1 MTKKELEQVFEMLD
15 KGMDK
20 DAIWETFAGRR
31 AMAKN
36 NKLLWQAANREI
48 LNRADLTEEEKISL
62 LLARF
67 EEYTM
72 TCKADAGDYG
82 RFGDLLEVNVK
93 AILAGK
99 WARAKAMHVSAQAV
113 ADTTF
118 KGCRVEV
125 GSNGKTFR
133 SADPGKVEPWQN
145 KGFQLE
151 EVLEERVAYVAYA
164 VNAEQV
170 CADADYENKVFMF
183 TREEFLDFLQNAGG
197 LHGLYSMV
205 HVTKDGYALTAQYN
219 QHWAQRFENWIADHD
234 VPTLARFI
242 AENR

>member
-1 MTKKELEQVFEMLD
+1 MTKKELDLVFEMLSN
-15 KGMDK
+15 GMDK
-20 DAIWETFAGRR
+20 NAIWETFAGRR

-36 NKLLWQAANREI
+36 NKLVWQAAMREI
-48 LNRADLTEEEKISL
+48 LNNSALTEDAKIARL
-62 LLARF
+62 LEAL
-67 EEYTM
+67 EEYTINH
-72 TCKADAGDYG
+72 KLEAGDKG
-82 RFGDLLEVNVK
+82 AWGDLLEVNVK
-93 AILAGK
+93 AILAGR
-99 WARAKAMHVSAQAV
+99 WARAKAMHVSAQSI

-133 SADPGKVEPWQN
+133 SADPTKDEPWEN

-151 EVLEERVAYVAYA
+151 EVLEERIAYVAYA
-164 VNAEQV
+164 VNAEKV
-170 CADADYENKVFMF
+170 CREADYENQVYMF
-183 TREEFLDFLQNAGG
+183 TRNEFLDFLQNAGG
-197 LHGLYSMV
+197 LHGFYSMV

-219 QHWAQRFENWIADHD
+219 QHWAQRFESWTADHN

>member
-1 MTKKELEQVFEMLD
+1 MTKKELDQIFEMLAN
-15 KGMDK
+15 GMDK
-20 DAIWETFAGRR
+20 NAIWETFAGRR

-36 NKLLWQAANREI
+36 NKLLWQTATREI
-48 LNRADLTEEEKISL
+48 LNNNALSEDEKIARL
-62 LLARF
+62 LDAL
-67 EEYTM
+67 EEYTINYKVD
-72 TCKADAGDYG
+72 TGDKG
-82 RFGDLLEVNVK
+82 AWGDLLEVNVK
-93 AILAGK
+93 AILAGR

-133 SADPGKVEPWQN
+133 SADPGKAEPWQN

-164 VNAEQV
+164 VNAETV
-170 CADADYENKVFMF
+170 CRNADYENKVFMF
-183 TREEFLDFLQNAGG
+183 TRGEFLDFLENAGG

-219 QHWAQRFENWIADHD
+219 QHWAQRFESWIANHD